1 MCTSP
6 VTCSAE
12 RSFSGLK
19 RIKTAFR
26 SCMTTERL
34 SGLSLLHI
42 HRDIPVDV
50 PRDNIISDVP
60 EAIDEF
66 ARRHPRRLQLVDIL
80 AD

>member
-1 MCTSP
+1 
-6 VTCSAE
+6 
-12 RSFSGLK
+12 
-19 RIKTAFR
+19 
-26 SCMTTERL
+26 MTTERL

-80 AD
+80 ADWTDQIHVPHYDMYAPAQY